1 MTKSIELEAA
11 VADRAEEL
19 ARQRGIS
26 VSELVSELLTGNPPD
41 EEVARRVSALRRIKE
56 LTKGISLPPETD
68 PRREYNEHA
77 LRKHA

>member
-26 VSELVSELLTGNPPD
+26 VSELVSALLTGNSPD
-41 EEVARRVSALRRIKE
+41 EGVAKRISALQRIKE
-56 LTKGISLPPETD
+56 LTKGISLPPEVD
-68 PRREYNEHA
+68 ARRDYNEHA